1 MTSKWNLCVPQNC
14 VIIVVLIFVCVIIES
29 YTKNDENQWHNVCG
43 HYKYYMLLVSYL
55 PLEFDAITIYTL
67 QYVP

>member
-29 YTKNDENQWHNVCG
+29 YNDENQWHNVCG